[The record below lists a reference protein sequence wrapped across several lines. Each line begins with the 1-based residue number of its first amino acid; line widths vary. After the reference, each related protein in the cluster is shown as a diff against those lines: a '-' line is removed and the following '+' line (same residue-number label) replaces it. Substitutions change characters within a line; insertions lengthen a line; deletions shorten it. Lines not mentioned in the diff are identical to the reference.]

1 MKKKVLTLTEE
12 LNEIKRVMKKLLNE
26 NEDNIPINQRKN
38 IIDVGPNWNIYRDK
52 SDDNNS
58 GNFYGEPYKYEF
70 FGQYSSPYGELFGV
84 LVTTRKNDVD
94 YMNLELGFDIEITH
108 YSPPRMSTDYYQPD
122 DPGEIDFDLIL
133 VQGNSTLIS
142 DENGNTNKLTE
153 EELEI
158 IKKDNEIMGSVYDMD
173 DVNDLAWKMVDDGK
187 DEPDYDKYD
196 DDY

>member
-1 MKKKVLTLTEE
+1 M
-12 LNEIKRVMKKLLNE
+12 
-26 NEDNIPINQRKN
+26 
-38 IIDVGPNWNIYRDK
+38 
-52 SDDNNS
+52 
-58 GNFYGEPYKYEF
+58 NFEK
-70 FGQYSSPYGELFGV
+70 
-84 LVTTRKNDVD
+84 
-94 YMNLELGFDIEITH
+94 GFDIEITH
-108 YSPPRMSTDYYQPD
+108 YSPPERSRDYYQPD

-158 IKKDNEIMGSVYDMD
+158 IEKDNEIMGSVYDMD